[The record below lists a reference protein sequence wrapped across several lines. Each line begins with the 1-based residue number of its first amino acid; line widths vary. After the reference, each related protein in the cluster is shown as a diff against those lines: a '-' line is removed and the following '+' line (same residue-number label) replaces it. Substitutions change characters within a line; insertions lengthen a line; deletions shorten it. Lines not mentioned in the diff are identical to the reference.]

1 MFEWSEY
8 MIDLSREGP
17 ISKKELTQPDNINST
32 LQNSQRIIQ
41 EPKIDLTSG
50 NELSPEGKIFCA
62 RYAQKIRQ
70 EPKIPQTTEKE
81 DHPQNAEFSELGE
94 GLTIL
99 ADLQKLR
106 LEEAALIGVKQH
118 LTEAQQEFQNRV
130 KEEIERTKIEIT
142 NLWSEIDVLEN
153 NCKELAEL
161 VQTPFSKSEHTK
173 SLGLQY
179 ARCTILQKKK
189 LIDQILVTR

>member
-8 MIDLSREGP
+8 MIDLFRKGP

-32 LQNSQRIIQ
+32 LQDSQRIIQ
-41 EPKIDLTSG
+41 EPKIDFTSG

-62 RYAQKIRQ
+62 RYPQNFRQ
-70 EPKIPQTTEKE
+70 ELKIPQTMENV
-81 DHPQNAEFSELGE
+81 DHPQNAEFSELGDV
-94 GLTIL
+94 LAIL
-99 ADLQKLR
+99 AELQKLR

-118 LTEAQQEFQNRV
+118 LTEAQQEFQGRL
-130 KEEIERTKIEIT
+130 KEEMERTKMEI
-142 NLWSEIDVLEN
+142 NSLWSEIDVLEN

-161 VQTPFSKSEHTK
+161 VQTPFSKSERTK

-179 ARCTILQKKK
+179 AR
-189 LIDQILVTR
+189 

>member
-8 MIDLSREGP
+8 MIDLLREGS
-17 ISKKELTQPDNINST
+17 ISKKEFTQSDNINST
-32 LQNSQRIIQ
+32 FHDLQRIIQ

-70 EPKIPQTTEKE
+70 EPKIPQTTEKV
-81 DHPQNAEFSELGE
+81 DHPQNAEFLELGE
-94 GLTIL
+94 VLTIL
-99 ADLQKLR
+99 ADLQKLK
-106 LEEAALIGVKQH
+106 LEEAALIAVKQH

-130 KEEIERTKIEIT
+130 KEEIETTKIEID

-153 NCKELAEL
+153 RCKELSEL
-161 VQTPFSKSEHTK
+161 VPAPFSAHPLTVHSMAWQ
-173 SLGLQY
+173 SSP
-179 ARCTILQKKK
+179 
-189 LIDQILVTR
+189 TRNRP